1 MTRDEVKKIFALFK
15 TAYRGFLPDDDDEV
29 KVMLNLWEMMF
40 VRNSYAECEWAAK
53 RCIETCIYPPTIADM
68 KGWLGTERTLQDAQ
82 ALLPYHYEE
91 PKYAN
96 EAYMESKFEALMRA
110 INEIPSEERKRDG
123 KNSDGAKENLQGN
136 R

>member
-15 TAYRGFLPDDDDEV
+15 TAYRSFLPDSDEER
-29 KVMLNLWEMMF
+29 KAMLNLWEMMLI
-40 VRNSYAECEWAAK
+40 RNSYTECEWAAK

-68 KGWLGTERTLQDAQ
+68 KQWLGTERTLQDAQ

-96 EAYMESKFEALMRA
+96 EAYMESKFEALMRDINA
-110 INEIPSEERKRDG
+110 IQTTTT
-123 KNSDGAKENLQGN
+123 KEK
-136 R
+136 